1 MLRFPTQTM
10 EAERH
15 VRDALARTALLGVL
29 IASAVALV
37 VALYVSM
44 RVTRPVMALT
54 TAAGDLAAGRRAA
67 RVDTNGPGELRV
79 LAEAFN
85 DMADNLDREDQLRR
99 NLVADVAHELRTP
112 LAILQGTTEALLDGV
127 DQPTPEVLGS
137 LHDEVTRLRR
147 LVADLETLAAAEA
160 AGLRL
165 HSRDSELADVATGAT
180 DLLRP
185 LADEQELTLVTD
197 IHPAPTFG
205 DPDRLQQVAVNLIAN
220 AIKFT
225 PAGGTITVR
234 TAVTG
239 GRAVLEVSD
248 TGPGI
253 RADEIA
259 HVFERFWRGTNGATA
274 SGSGIGLAVVA
285 ELVTAHHGDVH
296 ATNND
301 TAGVCFTVSLPLE
314 SRDHTATGD

>member
-1 MLRFPTQTM
+1 MYKRQ
-10 EAERH
+10 
-15 VRDALARTALLGVL
+15 
-29 IASAVALV
+29 
-37 VALYVSM
+37 
-44 RVTRPVMALT
+44 
-54 TAAGDLAAGRRAA
+54 
-67 RVDTNGPGELRV
+67 
-79 LAEAFN
+79 
-85 DMADNLDREDQLRR
+85 
-99 NLVADVAHELRTP
+99 
-112 LAILQGTTEALLDGV
+112 
-127 DQPTPEVLGS
+127 
-137 LHDEVTRLRR
+137 
-147 LVADLETLAAAEA
+147 
-160 AGLRL
+160 
-165 HSRDSELADVATGAT
+165 
-180 DLLRP
+180 
-185 LADEQELTLVTD
+185 
-197 IHPAPTFG
+197 APTFG